1 MPAAGGLTS
10 MHNGVTRGRIAAWGL
25 EPHAATST
33 HGSSAT
39 ICPSTTDALSLS
51 ALRSKVTDLRDS
63 YLPRPG
69 DHRKS
74 GRAARTGI
82 QDSVWCPRM

>member
-10 MHNGVTRGRIAAWGL
+10 MHNGVIRGRIAAWGV

-51 ALRSKVTDLRDS
+51 ALRSKITDVRDS
-63 YLPRPG
+63 YLPRRVTIANRDALLG
-69 DHRKS
+69 LGSRIRFDVRE
-74 GRAARTGI
+74 
-82 QDSVWCPRM
+82 M